1 MSFAVVRQ
9 SIGTE
14 ARVLG
19 TGMKAGEGRGPGRTL
34 AYSKSAMASRAAMRP
49 EFMAKHVFDPLPR

>member
-19 TGMKAGEGRGPGRTL
+19 TGMKAGEGRGPRPNFGLQQIGDGL
-34 AYSKSAMASRAAMRP
+34 AGGDAA
-49 EFMAKHVFDPLPR
+49 